1 MKTGKFFPVF
11 PIICKDKKINLKYT
25 GMENLI
31 FWFYAFYRK
40 VRFLYHVRM
49 NKVRKEKQVSNFK
62 EIILSVCCVI
72 GTFYFVFLFILI
84 FG

>member
-1 MKTGKFFPVF
+1 
-11 PIICKDKKINLKYT
+11 
-25 GMENLI
+25 MENFIL
-31 FWFYAFYRK
+31 WFYAFYRK

-49 NKVRKEKQVSNFK
+49 NKIREEKQVSNFK
-62 EIILSVCCVI
+62 EIVSSVFYVI